1 MTPVVVPRSRFIVIT
16 VEIVYAEPGSQIL
29 ETLELPGESTVA
41 HAIDAALS
49 GGLIPAQAARLD
61 CGIWGRIASR
71 EAYLKDGDRVEL
83 YRPLVEDPREARRRH
98 AAEGRT
104 MASGQSD

>member
-1 MTPVVVPRSRFIVIT
+1 MIT
-16 VEIVYAEPGSQIL
+16 VEIVYAESESQRL
-29 ETLELPGESTVA
+29 ETLELPVESTVA
-41 HAIDAALS
+41 DALQVSLS
-49 GGLIPAQAARLD
+49 HGLIPECAASLD
-61 CGIWGRIASR
+61 CGIWGRVVSR
-71 EAYLKDGDRVEL
+71 ATRLKNGDRVEL

>member
-1 MTPVVVPRSRFIVIT
+1 MIT
-16 VEIVYAEPGSQIL
+16 VEIVYAEPGSQTL
-29 ETLELPGESTVA
+29 ETLELPAESTVA
-41 HAIDAALS
+41 DAIDKAQSL
-49 GGLIPAQAARLD
+49 GLIPESAAGLES
-61 CGIWGRIASR
+61 GIWGRVTSR
-71 EAYLKDGDRVEL
+71 GTRLKDGDRVEL

>member
-1 MTPVVVPRSRFIVIT
+1 MIT
-16 VEIVYAEPGSQIL
+16 VEIVYAEPGSQTL
-29 ETLELPGESTVA
+29 EKLELPAASTVA
-41 HAIDAALS
+41 DAIDEAS
-49 GGLIPAQAARLD
+49 SRGLIPEFAARLES
-61 CGIWGRIASR
+61 GIWGRIVSR
-71 EAYLKDGDRVEL
+71 GTRLKDGDRVEL